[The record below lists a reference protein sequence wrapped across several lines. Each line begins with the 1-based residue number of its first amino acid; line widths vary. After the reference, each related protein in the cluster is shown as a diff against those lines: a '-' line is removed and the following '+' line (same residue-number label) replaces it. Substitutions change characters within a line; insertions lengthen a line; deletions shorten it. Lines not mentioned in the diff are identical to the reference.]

1 VEFRQAVCKIF
12 NVRYQRSHSRTD
24 GLTDGRTVRNRISP
38 DSVLTVAEV

>member
-24 GLTDGRTVRNRISP
+24 GQ
-38 DSVLTVAEV
+38 SVTEYHPTAF